1 MKKLL
6 ALLLLFGIVGCNQN
20 SYKSCVEDVQRVM
33 LDGWLEKFE
42 SKRTKVVQECKTV
55 SIMHSCNM
63 YLGIQ
68 GYVLHP
74 DCTDKKHFYSTE
86 SKSCE
91 SKNKWGGS
99 FKTAKATE
107 EEKNMIKKAKKA
119 SKSAAI
125 IKCSN

>member
-33 LDGWLEKFE
+33 FDGWLEKFE
-42 SKRTKVVQECKTV
+42 SKRTKVVQECETV
-55 SIMHSCNM
+55 VNSYPCNQF
-63 YLGIQ
+63 LGKQ

-74 DCTDKKHFYSTE
+74 DCKDVKHFYSSE

-91 SKNKWGGS
+91 SKNEWVGS
-99 FKTAKATE
+99 FKTVKATE
-107 EEKNMIKKAKKA
+107 EEKALIKKDKKD

-125 IKCSN
+125 IKCPN

>member
-20 SYKSCVEDVQRVM
+20 SYKSCVEDVQRVVF
-33 LDGWLEKFE
+33 DGWLKEFE

-55 SIMHSCNM
+55 STMHSCNM

-68 GYVLHP
+68 GYVLAP
-74 DCTDKKHFYSTE
+74 DCTDKRHFYSIE
-86 SKSCE
+86 SQSCE
-91 SKNKWGGS
+91 SKNEWIGS
-99 FKTAKATE
+99 FKTVKATE
-107 EEKNMIKKAKKA
+107 EEKNLIKIAKKD
-119 SKSAAI
+119 SKTGAI